1 MKAVVDEGPEIMT
14 YKDVPDVFPKKN
26 EVKLKVRACG
36 ICGSDVHGYL
46 GITGRRIPPL
56 IMGHEFSGEVV
67 ELGEGVTDLKV
78 GDRVAAYPLDFC
90 GECEMC
96 KKGDVHLCLNKRA
109 FGVLTVDGAF
119 ADYICVPAK
128 VCFKLKDNVSYT
140 VGSIME
146 PLAVS
151 YRAVNHLGDIE
162 GKSVLVVGAGTI
174 GLLALACVKLK
185 KPAKIYVSDMNEHR
199 LEIAK
204 QLGADVVLNPAKV
217 DVAEYI
223 MKETD
228 GKGIEG
234 VVEAVGVTATTKQS
248 IDVLAFGGAAVWI
261 GISAQHID
269 VEMQKIVCRELKVQ
283 GTFLYGFEEFRT
295 VVGYLNDGILNIEPI
310 ISKEITLEELPAM
323 METLHKNP
331 GDLIKVT
338 VVHKD

>member
-1 MKAVVDEGPEIMT
+1 MKAVVYEGPEIMT

-78 GDRVAAYPLDFC
+78 GDRFAEYPLDFC

-323 METLHKNP
+323 METLHKNH

>member
-1 MKAVVDEGPEIMT
+1 MKAVVYEGPEIMT

-140 VGSIME
+140 VCSIME

>member
-1 MKAVVDEGPEIMT
+1 
-14 YKDVPDVFPKKN
+14 
-26 EVKLKVRACG
+26 
-36 ICGSDVHGYL
+36 
-46 GITGRRIPPL
+46 
-56 IMGHEFSGEVV
+56 
-67 ELGEGVTDLKV
+67 
-78 GDRVAAYPLDFC
+78 
-90 GECEMC
+90 MC

-151 YRAVNHLGDIE
+151 YRAVNHLGEIE